1 MSRTKKYKKNRH
13 FKKTKKYY
21 GGAYDESLNQNQQQ
35 SNPHYVQP
43 PKINEEP
50 ITTNVPINPNIIKNN
65 NDYANTS
72 NENGTIH
79 ELSQEGV
86 FGIVGDKVSDVA
98 KDVTD
103 YAKTKAL
110 RLVGLEPIQENN
122 ETANEPNNE
131 ANTKPSQLSNELS
144 AGISKVS
151 GDLVKVAD
159 QTSSAIIQNIND
171 VLKTPEVNETVAEA
185 GKETTEIAKKLL
197 NTFNASANNPEFK
210 RDFINATNNLA
221 DYATIVTE
229 SMDEPINQSIDM
241 LHDAG
246 VKAVSGLASGAVRV
260 IGDAAGAVPYVG
272 AVVDIGKAVNDGSK
286 AIGSVIESGTEAVQA
301 ASLVVEKTSE
311 SIKKKLQMLEEK
323 KKQAQQIMDR
333 TNNSINQ
340 FQNNAKIMGMDNQN
354 IANNQYNQYKQN
366 TTGGRTRKHKIV
378 KNRNRFSKRVHFY
391 KR

>member
-1 MSRTKKYKKNRH
+1 MSRTKKYKKHRH

-21 GGAYDESLNQNQQQ
+21 GGAYDEPVNQIQQQ
-35 SNPHYVQP
+35 SSPPLVQP

-50 ITTNVPINPNIIKNN
+50 ITTNVPIN
-65 NDYANTS
+65 
-72 NENGTIH
+72 ENGTIH
-79 ELSQEGV
+79 ELAQEGV
-86 FGIVGDKVSDVA
+86 FGIVEDKVSDMA

-103 YAKTKAL
+103 YVKTKAL
-110 RLVGLEPIQENN
+110 RVIGLQPIQENN
-122 ETANEPNNE
+122 ESNNE
-131 ANTKPSQLSNELS
+131 SNKTSELSNELS
-144 AGISKVS
+144 EGISKVS
-151 GDLVKVAD
+151 GDVVKVAD

-185 GKETTEIAKKLL
+185 GRETTEIAKKLL
-197 NTFNASANNPEFK
+197 NTFNATANNPEFK

-241 LHDAG
+241 LHNAG

-260 IGDAAGAVPYVG
+260 MGDAAGAVPYVG

-301 ASLVVEKTSE
+301 ASMVIEKTSE
-311 SIKKKLQMLEEK
+311 SFKKKLQMLEEK
-323 KKQAQQIMDR
+323 KKQAEQIMNR

-340 FQNNAKIMGMDNQN
+340 FQNNAKILGMNNQN
-354 IANNQYNQYKQN
+354 ISNNQPIA
-366 TTGGRTRKHKIV
+366 TTGGGTRKHKRA
-378 KNRNRFSKRVHFY
+378 KNRNRFSKRVRFY

>member
-21 GGAYDESLNQNQQQ
+21 GGAYEPVNQIQQQ
-35 SNPHYVQP
+35 SSPPLVQP

-50 ITTNVPINPNIIKNN
+50 ITTNVPINE
-65 NDYANTS
+65 D
-72 NENGTIH
+72 GTIH
-79 ELSQEGV
+79 ELAQEGV
-86 FGIVGDKVSDVA
+86 FGIVEDKVSDMA

-103 YAKTKAL
+103 YVKTKAL
-110 RLVGLEPIQENN
+110 RVIGLEPIQENN
-122 ETANEPNNE
+122 ETTNETTNE
-131 ANTKPSQLSNELS
+131 ANKTSELSNELS
-144 AGISKVS
+144 EGISKVS
-151 GDLVKVAD
+151 GDVVKVAD

-185 GKETTEIAKKLL
+185 GRETTEIAKKLL

-241 LHDAG
+241 LHNAG

-260 IGDAAGAVPYVG
+260 MGDAAGAVPYVG

-301 ASLVVEKTSE
+301 ASMVVEKTSE
-311 SIKKKLQMLEEK
+311 SFKKKLQMLEEK
-323 KKQAQQIMDR
+323 KKQAEQIMNR

-340 FQNNAKIMGMDNQN
+340 FQNNAKILGMNNQN
-354 IANNQYNQYKQN
+354 IANNQSNQN
-366 TTGGRTRKHKIV
+366 TTGGGTRKHKRL
-378 KNRNRFSKRVHFY
+378 KNRNRFSKRVRFY